1 MLTSGPAGLFGCIGR
16 SMVAAVVL
24 SLLSMS
30 ASAGG
35 DEPPAAGGKIRFD
48 LSILDHSGLHGPPGG
63 LRALHYEFCIPDR
76 PDAVARVRAIDAS
89 VSMQQAP
96 GRIGCVAGELLCIG
110 STHQP
115 GFRGVLAA
123 LAGLPFVAR
132 IDQAFFE

>member
-1 MLTSGPAGLFGCIGR
+1 MLTGGFAGRRML
-16 SMVAAVVL
+16 AALIL
-24 SLLSMS
+24 SLLGMS
-30 ASAGG
+30 AFAGG
-35 DEPPAAGGKIRFD
+35 DEPPTAGGKIRFD
-48 LSILDHSGLHGPPGG
+48 VSMLDDSGLYGPPGG
-63 LRALHYEFCIPDR
+63 LRALSYEFCIPDR
-76 PDAVARVRAIDAS
+76 SDAVAQVRAIDAS

-96 GRIGCVAGELLCIG
+96 GRIGCAAGELLCIG